1 MTVSLVGIE
10 PSLKDPEIFFDRRG
24 AGIAYR
30 VPRFGLTAGE
40 VLCVTTGVGLYTAF
54 STWTDLP
61 LGSLMRATDKQSATY
76 EYMADGW
83 APVAGQFTGMINLG
97 ATRDLT
103 ASDNGAC
110 LFNQG
115 GTSRT
120 VTVQTS
126 LPLRYSLEAVQTSSG
141 TVTFAAGA
149 GVTLVAASL
158 VTTGAG
164 TNKRLKRV
172 DSTTFL
178 VY

>member
-1 MTVSLVGIE
+1 MTISLVGIE
-10 PSLKDPEIFFDRRG
+10 PSLKDSELFFDRRG
-24 AGIAYR
+24 AGIVYR
-30 VPRFGLTAGE
+30 VPRFGLNAGE
-40 VLCVTTGVGLYTAF
+40 ILCVTAGVGVFSTF

-61 LGSLMRATDKQSATY
+61 LGSLMRATDRQGATY

-83 APVAGQFTGMINLG
+83 VPLAGQFTGMLNLG
-97 ATRDLT
+97 ATRDL
-103 ASDNGAC
+103 AISDNGAA

-115 GTSRT
+115 ATSRT

-126 LPLRYSLEAVQTSSG
+126 LPLRFSLEAVQTSTG
-141 TVTFAAGA
+141 IVTFAAGA

-164 TNKRLKRV
+164 TFKRLRRV